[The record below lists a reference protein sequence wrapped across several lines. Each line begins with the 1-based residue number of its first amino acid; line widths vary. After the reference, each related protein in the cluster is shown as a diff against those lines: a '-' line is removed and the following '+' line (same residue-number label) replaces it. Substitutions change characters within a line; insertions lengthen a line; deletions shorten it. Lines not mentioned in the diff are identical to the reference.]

1 MHPGGEIAGAG
12 GDEGV
17 LRQILAEPHHD
28 LAEVD
33 AAGLRRRLL
42 GPVQI
47 VVVRGLGLRAPG
59 NLVRR
64 LQAFQRRGKAGRR
77 RVDGQMRMIDAAELL
92 GAGMDM
98 HEGLPRPGNVEQ
110 RIALRGN
117 FAEPAADQHDQVG
130 RLDAGEQLRIDAEA
144 DVAGVARVQRVDQM
158 GAAEG
163 GGDRHREA
171 LGEARQRRASRP
183 PTSGCRRPA
192 RSATSRPITASAI
205 SPCRRDRA
213 RSRPA
218 RRPARPAPRRARPAC
233 PRAAP
238 PPPGRAGR
246 CRRCRRRATRS
257 RGCAP
262 DRRSRSPI
270 SPSSRTPRGS
280 RAPGTPRARAS
291 RGRPGRRTR
300 SAAWNP
306 AWRCG
311 CRARRWWRP
320 ARGCRT
326 PRRAGR
332 SPCRPPPPS
341 WWRRPPAGR
350 R

>member
-1 MHPGGEIAGAG
+1 MHPGREIAGAG

-17 LRQILAEPHHD
+17 LRQILAQPHHD

-42 GPVQI
+42 GPVEI
-47 VVVRGLGLRAPG
+47 IGVRGLGLRAPG

-77 RVDGQMRMIDAAELL
+77 RVDRQMRMIDAAELL
-92 GAGMDM
+92 GAGMHM
-98 HEGLPRPGNVEQ
+98 HERLPRARNVEQ
-110 RIALRGN
+110 RIALRGD

-130 RLDAGEQLRIDAEA
+130 RLDAREQLRIDAEA
-144 DVAGVARVQRVDQM
+144 DVAGVARMQRIDQM
-158 GAAEG
+158 GAAERG
-163 GGDRHREA
+163 RDRHRRS
-171 LGEARQRRASRP
+171 ARRSARARRRRP
-183 PTSGCRRPA
+183 PTSGCRRRE
-192 RSATSRPITASAI
+192 RSATSRPRAASAA
-205 SPCRRDRA
+205 SPCRRGPA

-218 RRPARPAPRRARPAC
+218 RTPARPAPRPARPAC

-246 CRRCRRRATRS
+246 CRRCRTRATRS

-262 DRRSRSPI
+262 DRRSRSPT

-291 RGRPGRRTR
+291 RAPPGRRTR
-300 SAAWNP
+300 SAASNP

-326 PRRAGR
+326 RR
-332 SPCRPPPPS
+332 
-341 WWRRPPAGR
+341 PAGR
-350 R
+350 